1 MKHIIITLKDITESG
16 GGERV
21 CVNLANAFS
30 ESGYKV
36 TIISLFGRNK
46 KPIYNINK
54 DISIQ
59 ILSSTTPTTKNPLQK
74 LFCKSLYRS
83 YLGRKIDKLICE
95 AKPDIV
101 LANDG
106 WYIPRQK
113 AQNVR
118 YVRLWHL
125 NFPKNM
131 NSRKRTNLNRFDT
144 LAILSK
150 YELPTWQA
158 HHRNIKVI
166 PNFLPTLPTTSTD
179 SAQKVV
185 LSVGRMDE
193 GDQKG
198 FLRLID
204 IWEIVKQSK
213 DSQGWQLVIVGDGT
227 LKTQIESKI
236 HAKNLQDSITLKP
249 FTKDIESEYLKA
261 SIYVM
266 ASHFEGFGMVLV
278 EASSYALPCIAFDIP
293 TGPSDIIESSVSGYL
308 IEDNNLKDFATKTLE
323 LMNDESKR
331 KALGAN
337 ARERVST
344 HFSKEAIIK
353 LWYEILE

>member
-54 DISIQ
+54 DISMQ

-74 LFCKSLYRS
+74 LFCKSIYRS
-83 YLGRKIDKLICE
+83 YLGHKIDRLICE

-113 AQNVR
+113 TQNVR

-125 NFPKNM
+125 KFPKNM
-131 NSRKRTNLNRFDT
+131 NSRKRANLNRFDT
-144 LAILSK
+144 LAILSN
-150 YELPTWQA
+150 YELSRWQA

-166 PNFLPTLPTTSTD
+166 PNFLPTLPATSTD
-179 SAQKVV
+179 STQKVV
-185 LSVGRMDE
+185 LSVGRLSE
-193 GDQKG
+193 EKG

-204 IWEIVKQSK
+204 IWELVKQ
-213 DSQGWQLVIVGDGT
+213 DSISEQWQLVIVGEGIM
-227 LKTQIESKI
+227 KEQIESKI
-236 HAKNLQDSITLKP
+236 RTKNLQDSITLKP

-293 TGPSDIIESSVSGYL
+293 TGPSDIIESGVSGYL
-308 IEDNNLKDFATKTLE
+308 IEDNNLKDFANKTLE

-331 KALGAN
+331 KALGTN
-337 ARERVST
+337 AKERVST